1 MRKIRVKDDQGN
13 VIDANFILAFHCEE
27 TNKTYV
33 AIDYQKQIFEKNSN
47 YNNLDILEVLKEARD
62 GLVLTDIPEEE
73 WPHVK
78 KLCNLKYLQILKM

>member
-33 AIDYQKQIFEKNSN
+33 AIDYQKQIQQVF
-47 YNNLDILEVLKEARD
+47 
-62 GLVLTDIPEEE
+62 
-73 WPHVK
+73 
-78 KLCNLKYLQILKM
+78 